1 MMRARILVRRTE
13 YDGKSE
19 PCVERPTQLT
29 CLRSGCVIEV
39 RWDIIT
45 PICPQRYHPDQ
56 DNEMPTLFRLIFVA
70 SALTAVVFGGLY
82 VLATRYEPE
91 QQTISKPVTGVK
103 IRR

>member
-1 MMRARILVRRTE
+1 
-13 YDGKSE
+13 
-19 PCVERPTQLT
+19 
-29 CLRSGCVIEV
+29 
-39 RWDIIT
+39 
-45 PICPQRYHPDQ
+45 
-56 DNEMPTLFRLIFVA
+56 MPTLFRLIFVA